1 MIGCNLREWSLKM
14 RFVSTLVV
22 MFVCVQP
29 LAADEIKTGDDLVQY
44 ICENRSPSDCEKA
57 RKFLK
62 LMENRKPAKRML
74 MELSGS
80 EKLIG
85 EAREHFNKKS
95 RFIKFSLED
104 TINGVWE
111 QAETEYTR
119 ESQWAEW
126 IKVEK

>member
-1 MIGCNLREWSLKM
+1 M
-14 RFVSTLVV
+14 RLIFTLFFVFFCVPPLV
-22 MFVCVQP
+22 
-29 LAADEIKTGDDLVQY
+29 ADEIKTGDDLARY

-57 RKFLK
+57 QKFLK

-74 MELSGS
+74 IEMSGT
-80 EKLIG
+80 EKLLG

-119 ESQWAEW
+119 DPQWSKW
-126 IKVEK
+126 TKVEK

>member
-1 MIGCNLREWSLKM
+1 M
-14 RFVSTLVV
+14 RLIFTLFFV
-22 MFVCVQP
+22 FFCVSP
-29 LAADEIKTGDDLVQY
+29 LAADEIKTGDDLARY
-44 ICENRSPSDCEKA
+44 ICENRWPSDCEKA

-62 LMENRKPAKRML
+62 LMESRKPAKRML
-74 MELSGS
+74 IELSGT
-80 EKLIG
+80 EKLLG

-119 ESQWAEW
+119 NSQWKQW
-126 IKVEK
+126 IKVER

>member
-1 MIGCNLREWSLKM
+1 M
-14 RFVSTLVV
+14 RLIYTMFA

-29 LAADEIKTGDDLVQY
+29 LAAVEIKTGDDLAHY
-44 ICENRSPSDCEKA
+44 ICESRSPSDCEKVQ
-57 RKFLK
+57 KFLK
-62 LMENRKPAKRML
+62 MMENRKPAKRAL

-80 EKLIG
+80 EKLLG

-119 ESQWAEW
+119 DFQWDKW
-126 IKVEK
+126 TKVEK

>member
-1 MIGCNLREWSLKM
+1 M
-14 RFVSTLVV
+14 RLVVALVV
-22 MFVCVQP
+22 MFFCVQP
-29 LAADEIKTGDDLVQY
+29 LAAEEIKTGDDLAQY
-44 ICENRSPSDCEKA
+44 ICESRSPTDCEKA

-74 MELSGS
+74 MELSGT

-119 ESQWAEW
+119 DSQWSKW
-126 IKVEK
+126 TKVEK

>member
-1 MIGCNLREWSLKM
+1 M
-14 RFVSTLVV
+14 RFIFTLLF
-22 MFVCVQP
+22 MFFCVPP
-29 LAADEIKTGDDLVQY
+29 LAADDIKTGDDLARY

-57 RKFLK
+57 QKFLK
-62 LMENRKPAKRML
+62 QMESRKPAQRML
-74 MELSGS
+74 IELSGS
-80 EKLIG
+80 EKLLG

-119 ESQWAEW
+119 DSQWSKW
-126 IKVEK
+126 TKVDR

>member
-1 MIGCNLREWSLKM
+1 MKLIVTLVAM
-14 RFVSTLVV
+14 FVS
-22 MFVCVQP
+22 VQP
-29 LAADEIKTGDDLVQY
+29 LAADGIKTGDDLARY
-44 ICENRSPSDCEKA
+44 ICENRSQSDCEKA
-57 RKFLK
+57 QKFLK

-74 MELSGS
+74 IELSGT
-80 EKLIG
+80 EKLLG

-119 ESQWAEW
+119 DSQWSKW
-126 IKVEK
+126 TKVEK

>member
-1 MIGCNLREWSLKM
+1 M

-29 LAADEIKTGDDLVQY
+29 LAADEIKTGDDLARY
-44 ICENRSPSDCEKA
+44 ICENRAPSDCEKA
-57 RKFLK
+57 QNFLK
-62 LMENRKPAKRML
+62 LMEKRKPAKRML
-74 MELSGS
+74 MELSGT

-119 ESQWAEW
+119 DSQWSKW
-126 IKVEK
+126 TKVEQ

>member
-1 MIGCNLREWSLKM
+1 M
-14 RFVSTLVV
+14 RLTVALVV

-29 LAADEIKTGDDLVQY
+29 LDANEIKTGDDLAQY
-44 ICENRSPSDCEKA
+44 ICENRSTSDCEKA

-62 LMENRKPAKRML
+62 LMETRKPAKRML

-119 ESQWAEW
+119 GSQWEKW
-126 IKVEK
+126 TKVEK